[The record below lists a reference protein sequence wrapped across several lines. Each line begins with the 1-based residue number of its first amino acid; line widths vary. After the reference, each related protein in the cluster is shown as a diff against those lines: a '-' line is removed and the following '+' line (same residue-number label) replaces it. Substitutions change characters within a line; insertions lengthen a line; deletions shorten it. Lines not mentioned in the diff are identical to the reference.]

1 VTTPLTGTFD
11 EVKGHDGSLIRKMLE
26 MAVFIGAEDAPAITS
41 IVDVTTGDELVIPGG
56 YVPLGMTTKE
66 QGLTLTPAV
75 EMSEITAYGYA
86 QPVRRDVVSRN
97 ITVAFT
103 MQETRKAVLEAYHGI
118 DLSAVVASA
127 NGEIVINQP
136 DRPAARYVRLLFVAV
151 DGDGADAKF
160 HAEWLPRAILTDAS
174 EQSWSETD
182 ALTYGVT
189 YGADLDS
196 AVGTSQRS
204 FWAGPGMSP
213 ALVSAM
219 GFAA

>member
-1 VTTPLTGTFD
+1 MTTPLTGTFD
-11 EVKGHDGSLIRKMLE
+11 EVKGHNGALIRKMLE
-26 MAVFIGAEDAPAITS
+26 MAVFIGDEDAPDITS
-41 IVDVTTGDELVIPGG
+41 IVDATVGDELNIPAG

-66 QGLTLTPAV
+66 QGLALTPAV
-75 EMSEITAYGYA
+75 EMSEVTAYGYA

-97 ITVAFT
+97 VTAAFT
-103 MQETRKAVLEAYHGI
+103 LQETRKAVLEAYHGI
-118 DLSAVVASA
+118 DLSAVTASA

-174 EQSWSETD
+174 EQTWSETD

-189 YGADLDS
+189 YGADFDS
-196 AVGTSQRS
+196 ATGTSQRS
-204 FWAGPGMSP
+204 FWAGPGMTTE
-213 ALVSAM
+213 LVAAM
-219 GFAA
+219 GFSA